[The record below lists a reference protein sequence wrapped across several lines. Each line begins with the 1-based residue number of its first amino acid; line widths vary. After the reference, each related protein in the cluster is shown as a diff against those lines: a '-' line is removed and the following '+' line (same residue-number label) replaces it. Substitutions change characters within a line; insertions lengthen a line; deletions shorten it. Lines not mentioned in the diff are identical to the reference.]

1 MGSLNHWVHSAKE
14 VIVDTFSLL
23 SYFDLLV
30 FGGCFLV
37 FVLFYFLSCIFSR
50 VRFFIPQILS
60 ILAYMV
66 LLATPVIVFW
76 INQNIFYKNRVEYI
90 MAKRLE
96 YSPTFY
102 VDAKIYNQGKLK
114 IGHCYFVLDVL
125 RSSNTLKNQMLNM
138 LLPYKRYKYKISQG
152 IQVGESVTFQKTINQ
167 FPYQTYQMKINC
179 YGGK

>member
-1 MGSLNHWVHSAKE
+1 MGRLNHWAYSAKE

-23 SYFDLLV
+23 SYFDFLIFL
-30 FGGCFLV
+30 GCFFV
-37 FVLFYFLSCIFSR
+37 FVLFYFLSCIFNR
-50 VRFFIPQILS
+50 VRFFIPQTLKFLS
-60 ILAYMV
+60 YVV
-66 LLATPVIVFW
+66 LLATPIIIFW
-76 INQNIFYKNRVEYI
+76 FNQKIFYKSRVEYV

-138 LLPYKRYKYKISQG
+138 FLPYKRYKYKISQA
-152 IQVGESVTFQKTINQ
+152 IQVGESVIFQKTINQ
-167 FPYQTYQMKINC
+167 FPYQIYQMKINC